1 MIRWA
6 VAFALCA
13 LLTSGCGNRHR
24 PVVRSSQP
32 DPGPEATSRVES
44 PEPPGRTTNREQPV
58 GPFGGASAMSHRWE
72 GGREVSL
79 GRMRLTAPESWQR
92 KRPAVNFILAEF
104 SLPRVEG
111 DAADGRL
118 TVSLMGGSVE
128 GNVDR
133 WRGQFGGKPQK
144 ESLDRVEIA
153 GIEVTLADFSGT
165 YVDERGPFAPVVQR
179 PDYRLLG
186 AIIPLEGQLYFVK
199 CYGPQKSMAERAD
212 EFHAFVR
219 SLRLGASPR

>member
-44 PEPPGRTTNREQPV
+44 PEPPGRTTNREQP
-58 GPFGGASAMSHRWE
+58 AE
-72 GGREVSL
+72 IGGREVSL
-79 GRMRLTAPESWQR
+79 GRMRLAAPESWVR
-92 KRPAVNFILAEF
+92 KRPAVDFILAEF

-165 YVDERGPFAPVVQR
+165 YVDERGPFAPVVER

-199 CYGPQKSMAERAD
+199 CYGPQKNMAARAD

-219 SLRLGASPR
+219 SLRFSASPR